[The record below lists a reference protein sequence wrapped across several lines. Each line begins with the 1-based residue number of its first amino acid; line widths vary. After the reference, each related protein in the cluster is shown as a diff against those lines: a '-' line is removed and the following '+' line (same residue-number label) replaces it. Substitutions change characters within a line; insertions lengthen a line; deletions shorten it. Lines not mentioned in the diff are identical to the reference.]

1 MKKYLFI
8 LFALCAVAFSACND
22 DDDNDKTMPVLSPN
36 NTDVSFTAS
45 GGEKTLIVTNA
56 TELNITRIND
66 KVTQNKK
73 TTETNVYSIEN
84 GKLKDSKNV
93 TEAGWFTAKVVQDNG
108 VYRKIVFSV
117 SKNTSTDS
125 QRDKY
130 VHVTCGGNLYGLSL
144 HVMQEKAADGSKD
157 K

>member
-1 MKKYLFI
+1 M
-8 LFALCAVAFSACND
+8 CAVAFSACND
-22 DDDNDKTMPVLSPN
+22 DDDNNKTMPELVPN
-36 NTDVSFTAS
+36 NTDITFTAS
-45 GGEKTLIVTNA
+45 GGEKTLVVKNA

-93 TEAGWFTAKVVQDNG
+93 TEAGWFSAKVVQENG
-108 VYRKIVFSV
+108 IYCKIVFTA
-117 SKNTSTDS
+117 SKNTSTES

-144 HVMQEKAADGSKD
+144 HVMQEKTTDSSKD
-157 K
+157 NK